1 MIHLSL
7 LGLNTVASICDSL
20 GPDYIVCP
28 TAAGAVGRQQ
38 RSYFP
43 KEQGVLD
50 NSCLLQRESQQV
62 NLFQQLFV
70 MEVLYSPDFVQRV
83 LCSHFSLQLI
93 RCGFFFFFLLFCLPK
108 LYLGILAFIKNMWWR
123 FSLCRENI
131 DNLFTLRFS
140 PNYTNGCQENHILP
154 FNLFVIHP

>member
-20 GPDYIVCP
+20 DPDYIVCP
-28 TAAGAVGRQQ
+28 TVAGAVGRQQ

-93 RCGFFFFFLLFCLPK
+93 RCGFFFFFCYFV
-108 LYLGILAFIKNMWWR
+108 
-123 FSLCRENI
+123 
-131 DNLFTLRFS
+131 
-140 PNYTNGCQENHILP
+140 CQSCI
-154 FNLFVIHP
+154 